1 MTNTFEPEMTVNE
14 WLSLAQ
20 QWYCNQNI
28 NEICCLEELVK
39 HVPAALYDPH
49 IDEAKSLAIGY
60 WMDACMRIHHHS
72 ASLGEVDTAYGF
84 LQFSYSKMQEMASD
98 IRHELEVKKWCLQRM
113 DTLIV
118 VLLEFCQSQ
127 CAEYWQKEAN
137 TLIEAHVSFMT
148 AQHHL
153 NLSQEV
159 ISA

>member
-1 MTNTFEPEMTVNE
+1 MTDKFEAEMTVNE

-28 NEICCLEELVK
+28 NEMCCLEELVK
-39 HVPAALYDPH
+39 HVPAALFDPH

-60 WMDACMRIHHHS
+60 WMDACMRIHHHE
-72 ASLGEVDTAYGF
+72 ASLCEVEAAYGY
-84 LQFSYSKMQEMASD
+84 LQFSYGKMQEMASD
-98 IRHELEVKKWCLQRM
+98 IRHELAVKKWCLQRM

-127 CAEYWQKEAN
+127 CEEYWQKEAN
-137 TLIEAHVSFMT
+137 SLIEAHVVFMT
-148 AQHHL
+148 AQNHL
-153 NLSQEV
+153 NLSQEM